1 MRKSVTTLAV
11 LALGAMVAVGSATES
26 MAHGGGG
33 GGHGGG
39 GSHSG
44 DSGGGHGFGGGG
56 RGFGGRGDHGF
67 GRGIGGGDH
76 SFGGR
81 SHGGMFGSGG
91 IFGSARGVMASHDRF
106 DGRRDHFRDFRRDD
120 NYGYCDPYSCN

>member
-1 MRKSVTTLAV
+1 M
-11 LALGAMVAVGSATES
+11 
-26 MAHGGGG
+26 
-33 GGHGGG
+33 
-39 GSHSG
+39 
-44 DSGGGHGFGGGG
+44 G
-56 RGFGGRGDHGF
+56 RGFGD
-67 GRGIGGGDH
+67 GGH

-81 SHGGMFGSGG
+81 SQGSGG

>member
-39 GSHSG
+39 GHGGGGSHSG
-44 DSGGGHGFGGGG
+44 DSGGGGRGLGGGDHGMG
-56 RGFGGRGDHGF
+56 RGFGD
-67 GRGIGGGDH
+67 GGH

-81 SHGGMFGSGG
+81 SQGSGG

>member
-1 MRKSVTTLAV
+1 MRKSVTALAV

-26 MAHGGGG
+26 MARGGG

-39 GSHSG
+39 HDGGGSHSG
-44 DSGGGHGFGGGG
+44 DHGGGG
-56 RGFGGRGDHGF
+56 RGLGGGDHGM
-67 GRGIGGGDH
+67 GRGFGDGGH

-81 SHGGMFGSGG
+81 SQGSGG

>member
-1 MRKSVTTLAV
+1 MRKSVTALAV

-33 GGHGGG
+33 GHGGGHDGG

-44 DSGGGHGFGGGG
+44 DHGGDGRGLGGGDHGMG
-56 RGFGGRGDHGF
+56 RGFGD
-67 GRGIGGGDH
+67 GDH

-106 DGRRDHFRDFRRDD
+106 DGRRDHFGDFRRDD